1 MIRTIITGSAG
12 RMGKA
17 LVAAIAANPEF
28 QLAGATEYPA
38 SPLIGQDAGTVAGVA
53 ALGVPIS
60 AALTQEML
68 ANADAIID
76 FSTGNVLENAR
87 AAAKAGLS
95 IVIGTTA
102 LTDAD
107 KAALR
112 KLSAQG
118 ARIVQTFNYSVG
130 VNLLFFLSGKTASL
144 LADDF
149 DMEII
154 EAHHNQKKDA
164 PSGTAVSLA
173 EVVTSVKGWDYDKDV
188 RHGRQGI
195 VGARTQHEIGMHS
208 IRGGD
213 IVGDHTVLFA
223 GDGERIELT
232 HRASS
237 RMTFAKGALRAAKW
251 LAGAS
256 AGYYD
261 MQDVL
266 GLK

>member
-28 QLAGATEYPA
+28 RLAGATEYPA

-53 ALGVPIS
+53 ALDVPIS
-60 AALTQEML
+60 ASLTEEML

-112 KLSAQG
+112 ELSAQG

-164 PSGTAVSLA
+164 PSGTALYLA
-173 EVVTSVKGWDYDKDV
+173 KMVES
-188 RHGRQGI
+188 GRGVGKEKEI
-195 VGARTQHEIGMHS
+195 YGRFGNVGARPKGEIAIHS
-208 IRGGD
+208 LRGGD
-213 IVGDHTVLFA
+213 VVGDHTVIFA
-223 GDGERIELT
+223 AEGERIEFT
-232 HRASS
+232 HKASS
-237 RMTFAKGALRAAKW
+237 RANFASGALRSAKY
-251 LAGAS
+251 LIGKAPGLYTMA
-256 AGYYD
+256 
-261 MQDVL
+261 DVI

>member
-28 QLAGATEYPA
+28 TLAGATEYPA

-53 ALGVPIS
+53 ALNVPIS
-60 AALTQEML
+60 ASLTDEML

-112 KLSAQG
+112 ELSANG

-164 PSGTAVSLA
+164 PSGTAVRLA
-173 EVVTSVKGWDYDKDV
+173 EVLCEAANRTQDDLVY
-188 RHGRQGI
+188 GRQGI
-195 VGARTQHEIGMHS
+195 VGARTRREIGIHAV
-208 IRGGD
+208 RGGD

>member
-53 ALGVPIS
+53 ALDVPIS
-60 AALTQEML
+60 ASLTPEML

-112 KLSAQG
+112 ELSAQG

-164 PSGTAVSLA
+164 PSGTAVRLA
-173 EVVTSVKGWDYDKDV
+173 EVLCEAADRTQDDLRY
-188 RHGRQGI
+188 GRQGI
-195 VGARTQHEIGMHS
+195 VGARTRREIGIHAV
-208 IRGGD
+208 RGGD

>member
-12 RMGKA
+12 RMGRA

-38 SPLIGQDAGTVAGVA
+38 SPVIGQDAGTVAGVA
-53 ALGVPIS
+53 ALNVPVS
-60 AALTQEML
+60 ASLTQEML

-112 KLSAQG
+112 ELSAQG

-164 PSGTAVSLA
+164 PSGTAARLA
-173 EVVTSVKGWDYDKDV
+173 EVVCETRNWDPAEVLKY
-188 RHGRQGI
+188 GRSGVI
-195 VGARTQHEIGMHS
+195 GERPRREIGMHS
-208 IRGGD
+208 LRGGD
-213 IVGDHTVLFA
+213 VVGDHTVVFSCLLYTSPSPRDR
-223 GDGERIELT
+223 G
-232 HRASS
+232 
-237 RMTFAKGALRAAKW
+237 
-251 LAGAS
+251 
-256 AGYYD
+256 
-261 MQDVL
+261 
-266 GLK
+266 

>member
-17 LVAAIAANPEF
+17 LVAAIAADPEF

-38 SPLIGQDAGTVAGVA
+38 SPLIGQDAGAVAGVG
-53 ALGVPIS
+53 ALNVPIS
-60 AALTQEML
+60 PALTPEML

-112 KLSAQG
+112 ELSAQG

-164 PSGTAVSLA
+164 PSGTAVRLA
-173 EVVTSVKGWDYDKDV
+173 EVLCEAADRTRDDLRY
-188 RHGRQGI
+188 GRQGI
-195 VGARTQHEIGMHS
+195 VGARTRREIGIHAV
-208 IRGGD
+208 RGGD

-266 GLK
+266 GLR

>member
-28 QLAGATEYPA
+28 TLAGATEYPA

-53 ALGVPIS
+53 ALNVPIS
-60 AALTQEML
+60 AALTDEML

-112 KLSAQG
+112 ELSAQG

-164 PSGTAVSLA
+164 PSGTAVRLA
-173 EVVTSVKGWDYDKDV
+173 EVLCEAADRTSDDLVY
-188 RHGRQGI
+188 GRQGI
-195 VGARTQHEIGMHS
+195 VGARTRREIGIHAV
-208 IRGGD
+208 RGGD
-213 IVGDHTVLFA
+213 IVGDHTVMFIGNA
-223 GDGERIELT
+223 ERIEIR
-232 HRASS
+232 HQAHS
-237 RMTFAKGALRAAKW
+237 REVFVAGAVMAAKW
-251 LAGAS
+251 VVSQKKGVVYA
-256 AGYYD
+256 
-261 MQDVL
+261 MTDVL
-266 GLK
+266 A

>member
-38 SPLIGQDAGTVAGVA
+38 SPFIGQDAGTVAGVA
-53 ALGVPIS
+53 ALDVPIS
-60 AALTQEML
+60 ASLSPEML

-112 KLSAQG
+112 ELSAQS

-164 PSGTAVSLA
+164 PSGTAVRLA
-173 EVVTSVKGWDYDKDV
+173 EVLCEAADRNQGDLVY
-188 RHGRQGI
+188 GRQGI
-195 VGARTQHEIGMHS
+195 VGARTRREIGIHAV
-208 IRGGD
+208 RGGD

-266 GLK
+266 GLR

>member
-53 ALGVPIS
+53 ALDVPIS
-60 AALTQEML
+60 ASLTPEML

-112 KLSAQG
+112 ELAAQG

-164 PSGTAVSLA
+164 PSGTAVRLA
-173 EVVTSVKGWDYDKDV
+173 EVLCTLT
-188 RHGRQGI
+188 I
-195 VGARTQHEIGMHS
+195 RTA
-208 IRGGD
+208 
-213 IVGDHTVLFA
+213 TKKP
-223 GDGERIELT
+223 T
-232 HRASS
+232 
-237 RMTFAKGALRAAKW
+237 TC
-251 LAGAS
+251 
-256 AGYYD
+256 
-261 MQDVL
+261 
-266 GLK
+266 

>member
-17 LVAAIAANPEF
+17 LVSAIAANPEF

-38 SPLIGQDAGTVAGVA
+38 SPLIGQDAGTVAGVG
-53 ALGVPIS
+53 ALNVPIS
-60 AALTQEML
+60 ASLTDEML

-112 KLSAQG
+112 ELSASG

-164 PSGTAVSLA
+164 PSGTAVRLA
-173 EVVTSVKGWDYDKDV
+173 EVLCEAAARTQDDLRY
-188 RHGRQGI
+188 GRQGI
-195 VGARTQHEIGMHS
+195 VGARTRREIGIHAV
-208 IRGGD
+208 RGGD

-251 LAGAS
+251 LANAS

>member
-17 LVAAIAANPEF
+17 LVAAIAADPEF
-28 QLAGATEYPA
+28 KLAGATEYPA
-38 SPLIGQDAGTVAGVA
+38 SPVIGQDAGTVAGVA
-53 ALGVPIS
+53 ALGVPVS
-60 AALTQEML
+60 ASLTPEML

-112 KLSAQG
+112 ELSAQG

-130 VNLLFFLSGKTASL
+130 VNLLFYLSGKTASL

-164 PSGTAVSLA
+164 PSGTAVRLA
-173 EVVTSVKGWDYDKDV
+173 EVLCEAASRTPDDLVY
-188 RHGRQGI
+188 GRQGI
-195 VGARTQHEIGMHS
+195 VGARTRREIGIHAV
-208 IRGGD
+208 RGGD

>member
-17 LVAAIAANPEF
+17 LVAAVAANPEF
-28 QLAGATEYPA
+28 TLVGTTEYPA
-38 SPLIGQDAGTVAGVA
+38 SPLIGQDAGTVAGLSP
-53 ALGVPIS
+53 LGVAIS
-60 AALTQEML
+60 PALTDEML
-68 ANADAIID
+68 AGADAIID
-76 FSTGNVLENAR
+76 FSTGSVLDNAK

-102 LTDAD
+102 LTDDD

-112 KLSAQG
+112 ELSANG

-130 VNLLFFLSGKTASL
+130 VNLLFYLSGKTAGL

-164 PSGTAVSLA
+164 PSGTAVRLA
-173 EVVTSVKGWDYDKDV
+173 EVLCEAANRTQDDLIY
-188 RHGRQGI
+188 GRQGV
-195 VGARTQHEIGMHS
+195 VGARTRREIGIHAV
-208 IRGGD
+208 RGGD

-237 RMTFAKGALRAAKW
+237 RMTFARGALRAAKW
-251 LAGAS
+251 LSGAS

>member
-17 LVAAIAANPEF
+17 LVAAISANPEF
-28 QLAGATEYPA
+28 TLAGATEYPA

-53 ALGVPIS
+53 ALNVPIS
-60 AALTQEML
+60 ASLTDEML

-112 KLSAQG
+112 ELSAQG

-164 PSGTAVSLA
+164 PSGTAVRLA
-173 EVVTSVKGWDYDKDV
+173 EVLCEAADRTSDDLRY
-188 RHGRQGI
+188 GRQGI
-195 VGARTQHEIGMHS
+195 VGARTRREIGIHAVS
-208 IRGGD
+208 GGD

-251 LAGAS
+251 LANAS

>member
-12 RMGKA
+12 RMGKS

-53 ALGVPIS
+53 ALNVPIS
-60 AALTQEML
+60 ASLTQEML
-68 ANADAIID
+68 ANSDAIID

-112 KLSAQG
+112 ELSAQG

-144 LADDF
+144 LAEDF

-164 PSGTAVSLA
+164 PSGTAVRLA
-173 EVVTSVKGWDYDKDV
+173 EVLCEAADRTSGDLVY
-188 RHGRQGI
+188 GRQGI
-195 VGARTQHEIGMHS
+195 VGARTRREIGIHAV
-208 IRGGD
+208 RGGD

>member
-38 SPLIGQDAGTVAGVA
+38 SPLIGQDAGAVAGVG
-53 ALGVPIS
+53 ALNVPIS
-60 AALTQEML
+60 AALTPEML

-102 LTDAD
+102 LTDTD
-107 KAALR
+107 KSALR
-112 KLSAQG
+112 ELSAQG

-130 VNLLFFLSGKTASL
+130 VNLLFYLSGKTASL

-164 PSGTAVSLA
+164 PSGTAVRLA
-173 EVVTSVKGWDYDKDV
+173 EVLCEAADRTSADLVY
-188 RHGRQGI
+188 GRQGI
-195 VGARTQHEIGMHS
+195 VGARTRREIGIHAV
-208 IRGGD
+208 RGGD

>member
-28 QLAGATEYPA
+28 RLAGATEYPA

-53 ALGVPIS
+53 ALNVPIS
-60 AALTQEML
+60 AALTDEML

-112 KLSAQG
+112 ELSAQG

-164 PSGTAVSLA
+164 PSGTAVRLA
-173 EVVTSVKGWDYDKDV
+173 EVLCEAASRTQDDLRY
-188 RHGRQGI
+188 GRQGI
-195 VGARTQHEIGMHS
+195 VGARTRREIGIHAV
-208 IRGGD
+208 RGGD

>member
-53 ALGVPIS
+53 ALNVPIS
-60 AALTQEML
+60 ASLTPEML
-68 ANADAIID
+68 SNADAIID

-112 KLSAQG
+112 ELSAQG

-144 LADDF
+144 LANDF

-164 PSGTAVSLA
+164 PSGTAVRLA
-173 EVVTSVKGWDYDKDV
+173 EVLCEAADRTQADLRY
-188 RHGRQGI
+188 GRQGI
-195 VGARTQHEIGMHS
+195 VGARTRREIGIHAV
-208 IRGGD
+208 RGGD

>member
-17 LVAAIAANPEF
+17 LVSAIAANPEF
-28 QLAGATEYPA
+28 SLAGATEYPA

-53 ALGVPIS
+53 ALDVPIS
-60 AALTQEML
+60 ASLTPEML

-76 FSTGNVLENAR
+76 FSTGNVVENAR
-87 AAAKAGLS
+87 AAAKAGLA

-112 KLSAQG
+112 ELAAQG

-130 VNLLFFLSGKTASL
+130 VNLLFYLSGKTASL

-164 PSGTAVSLA
+164 PSGTAVRLA
-173 EVVTSVKGWDYDKDV
+173 EVLCEAANRTSDDLVY
-188 RHGRQGI
+188 GRQGV
-195 VGARTQHEIGMHS
+195 VGARTRREIGVHAV
-208 IRGGD
+208 RGGD

-251 LAGAS
+251 LEDAS